1 MCLFPSASLRS
12 IGSYVATLSGCLL
25 RSTRFVNGVTWVLTE
40 VLMVSTFAGIA
51 LQLSEDPITAE
62 GVYKKALSLCPPE
75 QSHTIYSNLG
85 NLYRQQR
92 RYSEAHTAYAKAL
105 ELCPEYAPA
114 CNNLGLLYIT
124 EDRFDEALSSF
135 DRALAADKELDA
147 AKSNRMKAAALA
159 QIRKSSD
166 RVQPNSTFTNSEP
179 SQGPSSH
186 VPEVVPAQ
194 GASPIPVPGVES
206 TEKGLEKEP

>member
-1 MCLFPSASLRS
+1 
-12 IGSYVATLSGCLL
+12 
-25 RSTRFVNGVTWVLTE
+25 
-40 VLMVSTFAGIA
+40 MVSTFAGIA
-51 LQLSEDPITAE
+51 LQLSEDPISAE